1 MTPSRFIIAIEQH
14 SRQVEERLHH
24 AERVLNTAIE
34 QAVRLEHQ
42 IASHLGEIAS
52 LQLEHDPTRD
62 QDAYHQL
69 QQREQAQ
76 ALLRADREQVE
87 QRIASN
93 LEQQNSLSLRIEALQ
108 TQAMAQLQQ
117 DPAFVT
123 LCEQL
128 DAARQEAQDALATYQ
143 EIRHECATK
152 LPGYASNPIYRFL
165 KLRHFGTEHYRSNRL
180 QRGLDDFLARKVD
193 FRTNLANEQ
202 ILLAMQAR
210 IDVQQ
215 RAQASALALLEQQ
228 YQQRQRQARQATG
241 TEPLQVELK
250 RLQGLTTDFKAQAN
264 ALHWQLDVYARRE
277 DTQMREIREKL
288 AQRLNSRPLADLL
301 DAAARTPD
309 NRDDALVAELKV
321 LRPRLNHAQL
331 TVEQLQREHNVARHA
346 YDLAK
351 EAERELRHKN
361 LFATEY
367 RFVQPIEQMLAR
379 YMHGEIDLSMLE
391 GLVEISRVKIGQR
404 SSVVSGLGYLLPSS
418 GGSSSS
424 GSSGFSLRSGSGGG
438 GFSSSSS
445 SGGGGFSSSSSSGGG
460 GFRTTDSF

>member
-1 MTPSRFIIAIEQH
+1 MTPSRFITAIEQH

-24 AERVLNTAIE
+24 AERVLNNAIE
-34 QAVRLEHQ
+34 QEVRLEHQ

-52 LQLEHDPTRD
+52 LQLEHDPTQD

-76 ALLRADREQVE
+76 ALLRGDREQVE

-93 LEQQNSLSLRIEALQ
+93 LEQQSTVSLRIEALQ

-128 DAARQEAQDALATYQ
+128 DAARQEAEDTQATYQ
-143 EIRHECATK
+143 EIRDECATK
-152 LPGYASNPIYRFL
+152 LPAYASNPIYRFL
-165 KLRHFGTEHYRSNRL
+165 KFRHYGTEHYRPYRF
-180 QRGLDDFLARKVD
+180 QRGLDDFLARKVG
-193 FRTNLANEQ
+193 FRANQANEQ

-215 RAQASALALLEQQ
+215 RAQACALAMLEQQ
-228 YQQRQRQARQATG
+228 YQQRQRQAREAIG
-241 TEPLQVELK
+241 MEPLQAELK

-264 ALHWQLDVYARRE
+264 ALHGQLDVYARRE
-277 DTQMREIREKL
+277 DTQMRAIREKL
-288 AQRLNSRPLADLL
+288 AQRLKSRPLADLL
-301 DAAARTPD
+301 EAAARTPD

-321 LRPRLNHAQL
+321 LRPRLHQAQL

-346 YDLAK
+346 YDRAK
-351 EAERELRHKN
+351 EGERALRDQ
-361 LFATEY
+361 ARGISEY
-367 RFVQPIEQMLAR
+367 RFLQPIEQTLAR

-391 GLVEISRVKIGQR
+391 GLVEISRVEIGQR
-404 SSVVSGLGYLLPSS
+404 SSVVSGIGYLLPSS

-424 GSSGFSLRSGSGGG
+424 GSSGFSSRRSSAA